1 MKRLAA
7 VFTHAA
13 LGAALLFPGKTSH
26 AATTYALYLQPI
38 SSPYVAPGP
47 NAVFQFR
54 ALIDIPPSVPGG
66 NNGTVT
72 LALGVAITYST
83 AVTGPTPVAAPGVT
97 SNRSKFKF
105 TPEMTDF
112 APLAALGITGT
123 LLWDSTPPARSFS
136 TASNGT
142 LTYQGFV
149 GHTRQTDPFMG
160 GTLTVPAGTYTV
172 GTFTIPITYAGI
184 MQITLPGALNLGG
197 NTSAR
202 DYINNGYNTNT
213 YSFSN
218 DAVLTFPNDIRHASN
233 ITVNA
238 QQQIDPSIAGRI
250 FLEGVDDFA
259 AFTPLTGPRVTVHF
273 RTPGTTTDAL
283 QPQSFVLQTNG
294 QHTSSINY
302 LLYPYVPHTYDIAY
316 EVAGHLRAVVPNIT
330 VAYPAYVL
338 DVVLA
343 AGDANSDNVIDI
355 GDFGILVNAYNSDVN
370 SPKSGYDPKADFNYD
385 GKVDIADFGILVN
398 EYGNSGAE

>member
-66 NNGTVT
+66 NNGTIS
-72 LALGVAITYST
+72 LGLGVAITYST
-83 AVTGPTPVAAPGVT
+83 AVTGPTPVPGGGVT
-97 SNRSKFKF
+97 SNRSKFRF
-105 TPEMTDF
+105 TPDTTDF

-123 LLWDSTPPARSFS
+123 SVWDQTLAASFS
-136 TASNGT
+136 TTASGT

-149 GHTRQTDPFMG
+149 GHTRQIDPFMG
-160 GTLTVPAGTYTV
+160 GTLTVPAGTYTI
-172 GTFTIPITYAGI
+172 GTFTIPITRSGT
-184 MQITLPGALNLGG
+184 MQITLPGQFFTG
-197 NTSAR
+197 NASAG
-202 DYINNGYNTNT
+202 DFISNQYNNGTD
-213 YSFSN
+213 SFPS
-218 DAVLTFPNDIRHASN
+218 DAVLTLPDGPNQYSSL
-233 ITVNA
+233 TVNA
-238 QQQIDPSIAGRI
+238 QGQIDPSIAGRI

-259 AFTPLTGPRVTVHF
+259 AFNYQTGPRVTVHF

-294 QHTSSINY
+294 QHMKSINY

-316 EVAGHLRAVVPNIT
+316 EVAGHLRTVVPNVT
-330 VAYPAYVL
+330 VAFPGYVP

-343 AGDANSDNVIDI
+343 AGDANSDNTVDI
-355 GDFGILVNAYNSDVN
+355 GDFGLLVNAYNSDVS
-370 SPKSGYDPKADFNYD
+370 SPKSGYDARADFNYD
-385 GKVDIADFGILVN
+385 GKVDIGDFGILVN